1 MAQKEGAKPFR
12 VAVVGLPS
20 CSPHSNHGAGKSC
33 LCNRFTNSAEDEFS
47 ANHSS
52 VLNHEDFT
60 GQFVVY
66 NILV

>member
-20 CSPHSNHGAGKSC
+20 SSSSQGAGKSC
-33 LCNRFTNSAEDEFS
+33 LCNRFTHSGEDQFS
-47 ANHSS
+47 TNHTS

-60 GQFVVY
+60 G
-66 NILV
+66 